1 MALSSCHRNK
11 IVHRD
16 IKASNL
22 LIDDLGTLILS
33 DFGFLKLVLQADDDF
48 ESLVDPLVGSE
59 MNMAPE
65 WVQKGKIPVSEKSDI
80 W

>member
-1 MALSSCHRNK
+1 MALSSCHRSK
-11 IVHRD
+11 IIHRD

-22 LIDDLGTLILS
+22 LIDDLGNLILS
-33 DFGFLKLVLQADDDF
+33 DFGFLKLILQADSDF
-48 ESLVDPLVGSE
+48 ESFVEPLVGSE

-65 WVQKGKIPVSEKSDI
+65 WVQKEKCIVTEKSDI